1 MQKLGGI
8 CCQRS
13 ATLWKTS
20 RAGSTEVM
28 TTHQARLDIKSLQLL
43 RVLSSVSLWLSFH
56 CHQSQNLSL
65 LNCLELST
73 FSLSVMKSLFHYH
86 VVVVVVFTDNNDYCR
101 LHCHFHC
108 QSHFAE
114 VSLPRILFLKDFCN
128 LCKYKLRLNHII
140 INVAT

>member
-1 MQKLGGI
+1 
-8 CCQRS
+8 
-13 ATLWKTS
+13 
-20 RAGSTEVM
+20 M
-28 TTHQARLDIKSLQLL
+28 TPHQARLDIKSLQLL

-56 CHQSQNLSL
+56 CHKSHNLSF

-73 FSLSVMKSLFHYH
+73 FSLSVMKSLIHYH
-86 VVVVVVFTDNNDYCR
+86 VVVVFVVVVVFTDNNDYCR
-101 LHCHFHC
+101 LHCHSHC

-140 INVAT
+140 IIINVAT